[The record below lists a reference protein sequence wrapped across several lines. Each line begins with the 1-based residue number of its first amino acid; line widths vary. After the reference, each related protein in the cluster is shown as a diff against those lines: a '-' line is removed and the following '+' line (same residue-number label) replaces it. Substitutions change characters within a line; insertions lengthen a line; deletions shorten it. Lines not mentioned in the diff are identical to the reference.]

1 MILFSEFVFINLL
14 LFIYKDKAK
23 MRYMISTGKG
33 LKLPTQKNGGSTKMN
48 IIIMGG
54 NIMKVINNKSLI
66 RKAFIEDP
74 TVWCTA

>member
-1 MILFSEFVFINLL
+1 M
-14 LFIYKDKAK
+14 D
-23 MRYMISTGKG
+23 
-33 LKLPTQKNGGSTKMN
+33 

-74 TVWCTA
+74 TIWCTA